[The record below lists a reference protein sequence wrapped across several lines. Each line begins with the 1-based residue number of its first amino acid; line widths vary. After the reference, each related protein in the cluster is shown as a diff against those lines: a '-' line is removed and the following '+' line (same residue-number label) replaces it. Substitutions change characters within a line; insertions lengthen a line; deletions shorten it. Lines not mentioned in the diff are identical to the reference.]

1 VTPVAQFG
9 RPDLGEV
16 LNKQRLLAVVAHP
29 DDESFGLGA
38 VMIAFTRLGAEI
50 ALLCFTH
57 GEASTL
63 HGVGGDLQVVRA
75 AELADAGRV
84 LGVRDVNLLDY
95 ADGTLAAIGLET
107 LREDVAA
114 MIKRTNPDLLL
125 VFDEGGITGHR
136 DHARATE
143 AALDAAR
150 IAHLPVVAWALPED
164 IAAALNLEFGTTF
177 CGRPPSELDFRLPVD
192 RVTQRRA
199 IACHASQAS
208 DNVVLWRRLELL
220 GDTEWL
226 RILSE
231 HGA

>member
-63 HGVGGDLQVVRA
+63 HGVDGDLQVVRA

-84 LGVRDVNLLDY
+84 LGGRDVNLLDY

-177 CGRPPSELDFRLPVD
+177 CGRAPSELDFRLPVD